1 MRYCLIFAVVAF
13 SYFTA
18 NAQIVV
24 QNSGDPAELATNLA
38 FTSNLEV
45 FNVTFSGDSNQFGL
59 FNAENSNIPIDYG
72 IVLGTGDVTNVIGPN
87 LSTSSTLGGGNF
99 GASDVDI
106 ELLVPGVYNDAAVLE
121 FDFISTT
128 DTSITIE
135 FVFGS
140 DEYNNYVCT
149 QYTDGVGVFLSGPG
163 FDGPFS
169 NNAINLA
176 TVPGTGSPVSI
187 NSINSGAPGVYG
199 DEATCFA
206 ADSLWMENSVY
217 FYNNE
222 IIPCPGETQLDGFTV
237 TIANTAILVPGEVYH
252 LKIVIAD
259 AADTS
264 VDSAIFLKGISI
276 EGCTNESALNFNPLA
291 VTDDGLC
298 EFAPALCEDLDAVNF
313 GFEGTCCYSESAF
326 ELQELMGTWRLSPE
340 YGGILVGPEPL
351 NGDWFTGQAIG
362 PQLDDQWTFFSNGAL
377 IFETNGTVMDPLN
390 GYNESP
396 LNFPLLGYDFE
407 TGTGAYG
414 LGTLTLLNPIG
425 QTCAFMGTRDSGP
438 TYDVL
443 QLGMDTLRLVSP
455 IMNIPSCD
463 INSIDPGFFTLTFVR
478 TEFDSDVAGVCLWG
492 CTNQSSPNFEPN
504 AQFDNGNCIETGC
517 TYPEALN
524 YNPLAVVD
532 NGNCQFA
539 GCMDEAACNFNALA
553 NVDDGS
559 CEACSDEFECA
570 GDLDGDAMVSVT
582 DLLILLGA
590 FGNECEPAWSCGDP
604 VNYHGY
610 DYATVQIGDR
620 CWFAE
625 NLRTEQY
632 GNGDAVPQL
641 QSAQDW
647 LGASDSSTGGWANY
661 DNDADYAMIHGKL
674 YNGIAVEDARNI
686 CPTDWHVSVG
696 SDWDAML
703 DAFGGDQM
711 AGLALK
717 NSETWDGT
725 NSSGFNGLAGGFRDG
740 GNANFYFSQ
749 TVGTWWTKDDATSQ
763 AVSTRRLVSGTDEV
777 LQQNYG
783 SNFGSSVRC
792 VKDSQ

>member
-45 FNVTFSGDSNQFGL
+45 FNVTFLGDSNQFGL

-187 NSINSGAPGVYG
+187 NSINSGAPGVSG

-222 IIPCPGETQLDGFTV
+222 IVPCPGETQLDGFTV

-264 VDSAIFLKGISI
+264 VDSA
-276 EGCTNESALNFNPLA
+276 
-291 VTDDGLC
+291 
-298 EFAPALCEDLDAVNF
+298 
-313 GFEGTCCYSESAF
+313 
-326 ELQELMGTWRLSPE
+326 
-340 YGGILVGPEPL
+340 
-351 NGDWFTGQAIG
+351 
-362 PQLDDQWTFFSNGAL
+362 
-377 IFETNGTVMDPLN
+377 
-390 GYNESP
+390 
-396 LNFPLLGYDFE
+396 
-407 TGTGAYG
+407 
-414 LGTLTLLNPIG
+414 
-425 QTCAFMGTRDSGP
+425 
-438 TYDVL
+438 
-443 QLGMDTLRLVSP
+443 
-455 IMNIPSCD
+455 
-463 INSIDPGFFTLTFVR
+463 
-478 TEFDSDVAGVCLWG
+478 
-492 CTNQSSPNFEPN
+492 
-504 AQFDNGNCIETGC
+504 
-517 TYPEALN
+517 
-524 YNPLAVVD
+524 
-532 NGNCQFA
+532 
-539 GCMDEAACNFNALA
+539 
-553 NVDDGS
+553 
-559 CEACSDEFECA
+559 
-570 GDLDGDAMVSVT
+570 
-582 DLLILLGA
+582 
-590 FGNECEPAWSCGDP
+590 
-604 VNYHGY
+604 
-610 DYATVQIGDR
+610 
-620 CWFAE
+620 
-625 NLRTEQY
+625 
-632 GNGDAVPQL
+632 
-641 QSAQDW
+641 
-647 LGASDSSTGGWANY
+647 
-661 DNDADYAMIHGKL
+661 
-674 YNGIAVEDARNI
+674 
-686 CPTDWHVSVG
+686 
-696 SDWDAML
+696 
-703 DAFGGDQM
+703 
-711 AGLALK
+711 
-717 NSETWDGT
+717 
-725 NSSGFNGLAGGFRDG
+725 
-740 GNANFYFSQ
+740 
-749 TVGTWWTKDDATSQ
+749 
-763 AVSTRRLVSGTDEV
+763 
-777 LQQNYG
+777 
-783 SNFGSSVRC
+783 
-792 VKDSQ
+792 